1 MKMSVMKRDISN
13 GLSLRPWLLLT
24 PIFLF
29 LLIFLPHTSVFG
41 AENEEK
47 TSDPVQIS
55 DFSDSQDAIEQ
66 AESDFWASIPES
78 IRDLLPE
85 NTDSDS
91 FTAQVDGNYL
101 LSLMGKLIQNG
112 AGQAL
117 TFFCLL
123 LALVLL
129 STLTEKLGNTLS
141 PGGNAIFGWLATLC
155 IGILLYRTLFGL
167 LSDVQSCLDEINA
180 FMTSMGTVLSA
191 LYLAGGNA
199 LASGVQMGWLA
210 LLLTLTEKLSYYLL
224 LPILEVSFSAS
235 LITTLTGNVN
245 LRPFAKS
252 LRNLTTG
259 LLTLCMTVLSVI
271 LSFQTTL
278 AAASDSLS
286 MRAMKY
292 AAGNVPIIG
301 GMVAES
307 LRTLSTG
314 LSAVKGTVGT
324 VGVLVILLLSLT
336 PLVTLLLMRFAL
348 NLAGSVAEAVGNEH
362 LSPLIA
368 DTASLM
374 GYLMAMLAL
383 FDLLFIFCL
392 SVFVKSTAALG

>member
-1 MKMSVMKRDISN
+1 MKRSVRLSFLLALMLLVCLS
-13 GLSLRPWLLLT
+13 GLSIPQW
-24 PIFLF
+24 
-29 LLIFLPHTSVFG
+29 VFG
-41 AENEEK
+41 AENGTE
-47 TSDPVQIS
+47 TSESESPSEDS
-55 DFSDSQDAIEQ
+55 DIQDAVGQ
-66 AESDFWASIPES
+66 AESDFWASVPDGV
-78 IRDLLPE
+78 RDLLPDD
-85 NTDSDS
+85 TDPASIA
-91 FTAQVDGNYL
+91 TAVDGSDL
-101 LSLMGKLIQNG
+101 LNWIGKLIRNG

-129 STLTEKLGNTLS
+129 STLAERIGSTLTS
-141 PGGNAIFGWLATLC
+141 GGSAIFCWISSLC
-155 IGILLYRTLFGL
+155 IGLLLYRTLFGL
-167 LSDVQSCLDEINA
+167 LSDVQNCLDEINA

-199 LASGVQMGWLA
+199 IASGVQMGWLA

-224 LPILEVSFSAS
+224 LPILELSFSAS
-235 LITTLTGNVN
+235 LITALTGNVN

-286 MRAMKY
+286 MRAMKA

-348 NLAGSVAEAVGNEH
+348 NLAGSVAEAVGNER
-362 LSPLIA
+362 LSPMLA
-368 DTASLM
+368 DTAAMM

>member
-1 MKMSVMKRDISN
+1 MKRSVRLLTLLVLMLFVWLS
-13 GLSLRPWLLLT
+13 GLSIPQG
-24 PIFLF
+24 
-29 LLIFLPHTSVFG
+29 VFG
-41 AENEEK
+41 AENGIE
-47 TSDPVQIS
+47 
-55 DFSDSQDAIEQ
+55 DSESESRCEVCADQDAVEQ
-66 AESDFWASIPES
+66 AESDFWASVPDG

-85 NTDSDS
+85 DTDPASIA
-91 FTAQVDGNYL
+91 TAVDGSDL
-101 LSLMGKLIQNG
+101 LNWIGKLIRNG

-129 STLTEKLGNTLS
+129 STLAERIGSTLTS
-141 PGGNAIFGWLATLC
+141 GGSAIFSWISSLC
-155 IGILLYRTLFGL
+155 IGLLLYRTLFGL
-167 LSDVQSCLDEINA
+167 LSDVQNCLDEINA

-199 LASGVQMGWLA
+199 IASGVQMGWLA

-224 LPILEVSFSAS
+224 LPILELSFSAS
-235 LITTLTGNVN
+235 LITALTGNVN

-286 MRAMKY
+286 MRAMKA

-314 LSAVKGTVGT
+314 LTAVKGTVGT

-348 NLAGSVAEAVGNEH
+348 SLAGSVAEAVGNER
-362 LSPLIA
+362 LSPMLA
-368 DTASLM
+368 DTAAMM

>member
-1 MKMSVMKRDISN
+1 MRSTVN
-13 GLSLRPWLLLT
+13 GDFLHGQRWLLVPLV
-24 PIFLF
+24 LCLMF
-29 LLIFLPHTSVFG
+29 LLTSTNVYG
-41 AENEEK
+41 VETENEDSG
-47 TSDPVQIS
+47 TDPTETEDVLK
-55 DFSDSQDAIEQ
+55 Q
-66 AESDFWASIPES
+66 AESDLWASIPDS
-78 IRDLLPE
+78 IRNLLPE

-91 FTAQVDGNYL
+91 IVTAVNVDYL
-101 LSLMGKLIQNG
+101 QKLLMGLIRNG
-112 AGQAL
+112 ASQAL

-129 STLTEKLGNTLS
+129 STLSERIGSALS
-141 PGGNAIFGWLATLC
+141 PGSGAIYGWIATLC
-155 IGILLYRTLFGL
+155 MGILLYRTLFGL
-167 LSDVQSCLDEINA
+167 LSDVRSCLDEINA

-245 LRPFAKS
+245 LRPFARS
-252 LRNLTTG
+252 LRNLTTW

-271 LSFQTTL
+271 LSFQTAL

-286 MRAMKY
+286 MRAIKIATGY
-292 AAGNVPIIG
+292 VPIIG
-301 GMVAES
+301 GMVSDS

-336 PLVTLLLMRFAL
+336 PLITLMLMRFAL

-392 SVFVKSTAALG
+392 SVFVKTTAALG